1 MKTPFGTSSLP
12 VNAVGAAQ
20 DVADTINDAF
30 LVVEGVNDLARLGV
44 RLALTVEAGAIGAE
58 VTLTS
63 ATCHLL
69 PSLVRQFD
77 APGIHWTSAV
87 AVEALGSMCGGQI
100 TVRITSPAPASSTA
114 DEEPRR

>member
-1 MKTPFGTSSLP
+1 MSTPFESPNLP

-20 DVADTINDAF
+20 DVTDTIKDAF

-44 RLALTVEAGAIGAE
+44 RLVLTVEAGAISAE

-63 ATCHLL
+63 ATRHLL

-77 APGIHWTSAV
+77 APGVHWTSPT
-87 AVEALGSMCGGQI
+87 AVEALGSMSEGRI
-100 TVRITSPAPASSTA
+100 TVRITSPAPASSTERKA
-114 DEEPRR
+114 A

>member
-1 MKTPFGTSSLP
+1 MSTPFETSTLP

-44 RLALTVEAGAIGAE
+44 RLVLTVEAGAIGAE

-63 ATCHLL
+63 ATRHLL

-77 APGIHWTSAV
+77 APGVRWTSAT
-87 AVEALGSMCGGQI
+87 AVEALGSMCEGRI
-100 TVRITSPAPASSTA
+100 TVRITSPAPASS
-114 DEEPRR
+114 DERRAA

>member
-1 MKTPFGTSSLP
+1 MSIMPYESSTLA

-44 RLALTVEAGAIGAE
+44 HLALTVEAGAIGAE

-63 ATCHLL
+63 ATRHLL

-77 APGIHWTSAV
+77 APGIHWTSPTV
-87 AVEALGSMCGGQI
+87 VEALGSMCEGRI
-100 TVRITSPAPASSTA
+100 TVRITSPAPASGNERKA
-114 DEEPRR
+114 A